1 MKTYIATE
9 NTQGEIR
16 DLLKNIK
23 QTFTDGGLGTPPHL
37 TINTPIGCTVTVSDG
52 QTTVTPKEIN
62 SGVWHTNLPH
72 LGTWEVT
79 TAKEGRSNKT
89 KVHVEEVKDYTI
101 ATSQGVRYGYRIK
114 KTEGNPSAR
123 VEYLYDA
130 VGLRPAKMNFTAG
143 TFDYGDWGD
152 KWFVTG
158 NKPVMLKNDGTIDYE
173 LDPKDY
179 SKKKGSGLASD
190 VANESYEGNAMA
202 IFPLVWV
209 YRYEDADYLYE
220 IISDTQYDENYK
232 AYAHTRADGT
242 IADWF
247 AWSMYKAVGNV
258 SKARS
263 LSGKTILTDLNAMQ
277 EVAAAKTNGA
287 GWYTHIWSQ
296 YQLIR
301 TLIVLMG
308 KSTDT
313 QSVFGTGNTNNGA
326 TTGTAVKSGTL
337 DTKGAFFGYSDAVH
351 QVKIFHVE
359 EFWGNYWDRI
369 AGIINSNGKIYV
381 KMTPEGEGYQ
391 LTNLNGYK
399 DTGLRMPQCTAQ
411 FISAMSCTEYGMF
424 PIAVNGSSTT
434 YFTDGAWA
442 ENNHPIGIMQFG
454 SSIWHSATEAGAFCV
469 YIAAEAERH
478 VAKDNS
484 FGISYTQPART

>member
-9 NTQGEIR
+9 HTQGEIR

-52 QTTVTPKEIN
+52 QTTVTPKEIT

-143 TFDYGDWGD
+143 TFDYGDWDD

-247 AWSMYKAVGNV
+247 AWSMYTASGTA
-258 SKARS
+258 SKIRS
-263 LSGKTILTDLNAMQ
+263 LSGKPALTNLTATQ
-277 EVAAAKTNGA
+277 EVDGAKANGA
-287 GWYTHIWSQ
+287 GWYTHTWSQ
-296 YQLIR
+296 RELIR
-301 TLIVLMG
+301 TLVVLLG

-313 QSVFGTGNTNNGA
+313 QSVFGQGNDGSGKPQGILS
-326 TTGTAVKSGTL
+326 TGTVDTSGGFYGYRDVK
-337 DTKGAFFGYSDAVH
+337 H
-351 QVKIFHVE
+351 QVKLFHIE
-359 EFWGNYWDRI
+359 DFWGNTWDRT
-369 AGIINSNGKIYV
+369 AGLLCNNGKVYV
-381 KMTPEGEGYQ
+381 KMTPEGDGYRIND
-391 LTNLNGYK
+391 TMGYK
-399 DTGLRMPQCTAQ
+399 DIGLTLPSFTGQYISQVSCTA
-411 FISAMSCTEYGMF
+411 YGMI
-424 PIAVNGSSTT
+424 PTTASGSNST
-434 YFTDGAWA
+434 YFADCVWTNPSILGYLYA
-442 ENNHPIGIMQFG
+442 GGG
-454 SSIWHSATEAGAFCV
+454 SEQSSATYGAFTFSTNTPP
-469 YIAAEAERH
+469 
-478 VAKDNS
+478 NS
-484 FGISYTQPART
+484 SVWDDTCGLTLIQPAHT

>member
-37 TINTPIGCTVTVSDG
+37 TINTPIECTVTVSDG
-52 QTTVTPKEIN
+52 QTTVTPKEIT

-247 AWSMYKAVGNV
+247 AWSMYTASGTA
-258 SKARS
+258 SKIRS
-263 LSGKTILTDLNAMQ
+263 LSGKPALTNLTATQ
-277 EVAAAKTNGA
+277 EVDGAKANGA
-287 GWYTHIWSQ
+287 GWYTHTWSQ
-296 YQLIR
+296 RELIR
-301 TLIVLMG
+301 TLVVLLG

-313 QSVFGTGNTNNGA
+313 QSVFGLGNYGNNSAGDILLP
-326 TTGTAVKSGTL
+326 GTL
-337 DTKGAFFGYSDAVH
+337 NTSGQFCGYQDAKRQIKV
-351 QVKIFHVE
+351 FHVE
-359 EFWGNYWDRI
+359 GFWGDAWDRI
-369 AGIINSNGKIYV
+369 AGVICDRGKIYV
-381 KMTPEGEGYQ
+381 KMTPSGNGYHF
-391 LTNLNGYK
+391 TDTTGYK
-399 DTGLRMPQCTAQ
+399 DIGVALPAVFLQY
-411 FISAMSCTEYGMF
+411 ISKVTCTEYGII
-424 PIAVNGSSTT
+424 PTEAIGSQST
-434 YFTDGAWA
+434 YFADGLLTKNTAPMNCLYSGGGITYTA
-442 ENNHPIGIMQFG
+442 AIG
-454 SSIWHSATEAGAFCV
+454 GAFAFATDSSPSNNMWDTGC
-469 YIAAEAERH
+469 
-478 VAKDNS
+478 
-484 FGISYTQPART
+484 GITLIQPAHT

>member
-52 QTTVTPKEIN
+52 QTTVTPKEIT

-79 TAKEGRSNKT
+79 TAKEGRSNKR

-190 VANESYEGNAMA
+190 VANESYAGNAMA

-247 AWSMYKAVGNV
+247 AWSMYTASGTA
-258 SKARS
+258 SKIRS
-263 LSGKTILTDLNAMQ
+263 LSGKPALTNLTATQ
-277 EVAAAKTNGA
+277 EVDGAKANGA
-287 GWYTHIWSQ
+287 GWYTHTWSQ
-296 YQLIR
+296 RELIR
-301 TLIVLMG
+301 TLVVLLG

-313 QSVFGTGNTNNGA
+313 QSVFGHGCTENGSVQ
-326 TTGTAVKSGTL
+326 GTAVAPGTL
-337 DTKGAFFGYSDAVH
+337 DTRGAFYGYTDTTH
-351 QVKIFHVE
+351 QVKVFHVE
-359 EFWGNYWDRI
+359 GLWGNLWDRI
-369 AGIINSNGKIYV
+369 HGLINANGEIYA
-381 KMTPEGEGYQ
+381 KMTPEGQGYR
-391 LTNLNGYK
+391 LMDLNGYR
-399 DTGLRMPQCTAQ
+399 DTGLKMPVCSGQ
-411 FISAMSCTEYGMF
+411 FISSMSCSEYGML
-424 PIAVNGSSTT
+424 PVVVSGSGTT

-442 ENNHPIGIMQFG
+442 ENNHPVGIPHVG
-454 SSIWHSATEAGAFCV
+454 GSIWHPADAAGVFHL
-469 YIAAEAERH
+469 YLGAEGERH
-478 VAKDNS
+478 LADETCGLTFIK
-484 FGISYTQPART
+484 

>member
-52 QTTVTPKEIN
+52 QTTVTPKEIT

-72 LGTWEVT
+72 LGIWEVT

-143 TFDYGDWGD
+143 TFDYGDWED
-152 KWFVTG
+152 KWFITG

-247 AWSMYKAVGNV
+247 AWSMYKASGNAT
-258 SKARS
+258 KARS
-263 LSGKTILTDLNAMQ
+263 LSGKSSLVSLNADG
-277 EVAAAKTNGA
+277 EIVAAKANGDK
-287 GWYTHIWSQ
+287 WYTHTWSQ
-296 YQLIR
+296 HELIR
-301 TLIVLMG
+301 TLLVLLG
-308 KSTDT
+308 RSTNT
-313 QSVFGTGNTNNGA
+313 QSIFGNGNASTNIPFGSNDTRGRFYGSA
-326 TTGTAVKSGTL
+326 A
-337 DTKGAFFGYSDAVH
+337 DTKTPVKVFHIDDFYGYT
-351 QVKIFHVE
+351 
-359 EFWGNYWDRI
+359 WDRT
-369 AGIINSNGKIYV
+369 AGMLSNLAGRVYV
-381 KMTPEGEGYQ
+381 KMTPENGGYSTSDIGGYID
-391 LTNLNGYK
+391 TNIVLSQHDDQYIN
-399 DTGLRMPQCTAQ
+399 AV
-411 FISAMSCTEYGMF
+411 SCSQYGMI
-424 PIAVNGSSTT
+424 PTSTLGSETT
-434 YFTDGAWA
+434 YFSDILLTRRYLTSG
-442 ENNHPIGIMQFG
+442 PINYLEMN
-454 SSIWHSATEAGAFCV
+454 SSAAHAPGTLGAFTMALNV
-469 YIAAEAERH
+469 DKTYIAWD
-478 VAKDNS
+478 VS
-484 FGISYTQPART
+484 FGLSLIQPAHT